1 MLFVFS
7 RLCVNGSLGH
17 DAVFDAVHVIRQ
29 PLNILQGLKG
39 VRSQRGQTLFSV
51 FTMISASE
59 SSTDVLTPFA
69 LAYLDSAIF
78 GERLGTSPPVFAC
91 QTGG

>member
-29 PLNILQGLKG
+29 PLNILQGLKALSWG
-39 VRSQRGQTLFSV
+39 NLRNEMSAYVQRYYLKVV
-51 FTMISASE
+51 F
-59 SSTDVLTPFA
+59 
-69 LAYLDSAIF
+69 
-78 GERLGTSPPVFAC
+78 
-91 QTGG
+91 